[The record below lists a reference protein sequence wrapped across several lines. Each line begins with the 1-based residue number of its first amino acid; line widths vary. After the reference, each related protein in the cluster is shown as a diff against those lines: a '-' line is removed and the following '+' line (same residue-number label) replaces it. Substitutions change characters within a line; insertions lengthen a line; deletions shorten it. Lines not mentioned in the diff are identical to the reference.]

1 MTSEASKERDA
12 RLAAGRPTKR
22 ILAAAGTAMLFLAC
36 ACSTALAPTLAASA
50 PPSRDAEEAD
60 ANETSAPLNMIR
72 FGPEQ
77 GLSRSVNDLVIDRQG
92 FVWIATVDGLARY
105 DGSGFKRWRH
115 NPKRKYS
122 LPSNNAMSIY
132 ADSQNRIWVSTID
145 SLSVL
150 EKSRTDFRRIRFEN
164 AENRC
169 VNAIT
174 VMKETQ
180 DGALWIG
187 NLEGDLCRLDPG
199 GKVSVFPL
207 RSIFNSAEGEV
218 TPIVMHEDYL
228 ATLWVGTSG
237 GLLRFEKGKVE
248 QSSKFI
254 IRNEEI
260 SAISQVGRSELWVGS
275 EKYLYKVGLDGSV
288 LARDQDFPGGAMVV
302 KDHGE
307 TYWIGSAR
315 GLYKTSLMSGNNRGE
330 KKTTRSSLINSE
342 NQVKGDRSVKV
353 VMDSSVFLMK
363 KDEEGGLWVVG
374 DVQGLSY
381 LSRDSDRFI
390 HIKSFGKF
398 NANVEDVVA
407 VTGNKIGQS
416 WILSDSFI
424 YQISPNNLQ
433 VDVSDRLEST
443 GIVGPRSIEFCFGKV
458 FVVDRDGIVQMS
470 INLRKIKRII
480 KTKSENLLSYPTRI
494 KCSRDRTIWV
504 SHFGGDL
511 ESYSESGRLLFRRPA
526 EQIFGHATP
535 GTVELSFDNQGV
547 PWYTNDID
555 MFRWSSGQFKR
566 VRLEPGTRISAFAF
580 RGNNELWLSRSGM
593 LERYLWDGKKMRLI
607 KRVAEQEGVPTV
619 DSEGMAI
626 SSSGNIWLTTV
637 RGLLLY
643 DPKQNR
649 ARLFGIHDG
658 LPGTDFY
665 YGPPVMLGPNRAA
678 ALCADGLVFFDPERG
693 LEPAKPSLLSIESL
707 TLRRDGGEVALDPS
721 RPVRMLAGDRDLRV
735 VPRLLSFSNPMVHR
749 YRSRLHGE
757 DPEWVSQEGPS
768 ERVFSRL
775 PPGRYTLELQAANA
789 DGAWSAPVSLSIEVM
804 PPWWRSAWALVAYVL
819 LASAFLWWLAYLD
832 RLRLKRRHSYQLAK
846 QKREW
851 AEQASEAKSRFLADL
866 GHELRTPMTGVLG
879 MSELLLAGGLEPRQH
894 GQAQSIRRAGEHLLR
909 LVDDALDLAR
919 VEAGRLELQRVEF
932 GLDAVIDEIAGL
944 IAPLA
949 TRKGLRFSVERDP
962 NSPDR
967 WLGDPLRFKQIALNL
982 LGNAVKFTERGS
994 VGLRIETIPHSG
1006 DAETAEGADDAPAGL
1021 RLEVW
1026 DTGPGMTEEQ
1036 VGRLFRRFE
1045 QAEGAR
1051 TTARYGG
1058 TGLGLAIS
1066 RELAI
1071 AMGGDIETRST
1082 LGEGTV
1088 FVLTLPLSPVDADG
1102 VDGSAV
1108 EANLGEAATPMS
1120 SSSMS
1125 STPATWCVVL
1135 LVEDDPTVAEV
1146 LTGLLQQ
1153 QGHRVVHAAHGLAA
1167 MTEVAVGRFD
1177 AAFVDLDLPGIDG
1190 CALAEQLRASGF
1202 AAPMIA
1208 ITARADAQ
1216 AEPQARA
1223 AGFVEFL
1230 RKPTTGERLEGA
1242 LRRAL
1247 AAAGDRPSGAPAN
1260 DIASEA

>member
-12 RLAAGRPTKR
+12 RQAAGRPTKR
-22 ILAAAGTAMLFLAC
+22 ILAAAGAAMFFLAC

-50 PPSRDAEEAD
+50 PSARDAEEANAD
-60 ANETSAPLNMIR
+60 EKPAPLNMIR

-105 DGSGFKRWRH
+105 DGSGFKYWRH
-115 NPKRKYS
+115 NSKRKDS
-122 LPSNNAMSIY
+122 LPSNNVMSVY
-132 ADSQNRIWVSTID
+132 ADSQNRIWVATVD

-150 EKSRTDFRRIRFEN
+150 EKSRTGFRNIRFEN
-164 AENRC
+164 NANSC

-187 NLEGDLCRLDPG
+187 NLEGDLCRLDAG
-199 GKVSVFPL
+199 GGVSRFHL
-207 RSIFNSAEGEV
+207 RSIFKSEDGEV
-218 TPIVMHEDYL
+218 VPIVMHEDYL

-237 GLLRFEKGKVE
+237 GLFRFEKGKIDKN
-248 QSSKFI
+248 SKFT
-254 IRNEEI
+254 IRNEEV
-260 SAISQVGRSELWVGS
+260 SAITQVDRLELWVGS
-275 EKYLYKVGLDGSV
+275 EKYLYRVDLNGSI
-288 LARDQDFPGGAMVV
+288 LERDQDFPGGAMVV
-302 KDHGE
+302 EGDSK
-307 TYWIGSAR
+307 TNWIGSAR
-315 GLYKTSLMSGNNRGE
+315 GLYKLSQMSGHDEGE
-330 KKTTRSSLINSE
+330 KKTAVNSLILSE
-342 NQVKGDRSVKV
+342 KKAEIGRAAKIIMN
-353 VMDSSVFLMK
+353 SSVFLMR
-363 KDEEGGLWVVG
+363 KDKEGGLWVVG

-381 LSRDSDRFI
+381 MPRDSDRFVY
-390 HIKSFGKF
+390 IKSFGKP

-407 VTGNKIGQS
+407 LTGNQIGQS
-416 WILSDSFI
+416 WLLSDSLI
-424 YQISPNNLQ
+424 YQISPENLEA
-433 VDVSDRLEST
+433 DVSDSLESS
-443 GIVGPRSIEFCFGKV
+443 GIVGPRSIEFCFGKI
-458 FVVDRDGIVQMS
+458 FVVDRDGVLQMDD
-470 INLRKIKRII
+470 NLRKSKRII
-480 KTKSENLLSYPTRI
+480 KTASENLLSYPTRI
-494 KCSRDRTIWV
+494 RCSRDRTIWV

-511 ESYSESGRLLFRRPA
+511 ESYSEAGMLLYRKPA
-526 EQIFGHATP
+526 KQIFGHATP
-535 GTVELSFDNQGV
+535 GIVELSFDNKGI
-547 PWYTNDID
+547 PWYTDEID
-555 MFRWSSGQFKR
+555 MFRWSSEQFER
-566 VRLEPGTRISAFAF
+566 VRLEPGRRISAFVF
-580 RGNNELWLSRSGM
+580 RGNNELLVSRSGM
-593 LERYLWDGKKMRLI
+593 LERYLWDGKKLRI
-607 KRVAEQEGVPTV
+607 IQRIDEQEGVPAV

-735 VPRLLSFSNPMVHR
+735 VPRLLSFSNPMAHR

-894 GQAQSIRRAGEHLLR
+894 WQAQSIRRAGEHLLR

-932 GLDAVIDEIAGL
+932 GLAAAIDEIAGL

-962 NSPDR
+962 NAPDR
-967 WLGDPLRFKQIALNL
+967 WLGDPLRFKQIVLNL

-994 VGLRIETIPHSG
+994 VGLKVEAIVDSG
-1006 DAETAEGADDAPAGL
+1006 DADTVEGADDAPVGL

-1026 DTGPGMTEEQ
+1026 DTGPGMTEAQ

-1071 AMGGDIETRST
+1071 AMGGDIATRST

-1102 VDGSAV
+1102 VEDSAV
-1108 EANLGEAATPMS
+1108 EGRLGEAATS
-1120 SSSMS
+1120 AQSFSMS
-1125 STPATWCVVL
+1125 STPATWRVVL

-1167 MTEVAVGRFD
+1167 MTEAAVGRFD

-1190 CALAEQLRASGF
+1190 CALAEQLRAGGF

-1216 AEPQARA
+1216 AESQARA
-1223 AGFVEFL
+1223 AGFAEFL

-1247 AAAGDRPSGAPAN
+1247 AATEAAP
-1260 DIASEA
+1260 